1 MRRLWVLSLTLL
13 EALGLVVP
21 CAGSQAMGPGLG
33 SLSSLP
39 RLGGPPP
46 LRASSADASGKNA
59 DYVPIAPGETK
70 TIFDEPGPGCIRH
83 LWVTL
88 KSRPTKLFNIP
99 DQHLRWI
106 VIRMFWDGEQHP
118 SVEAPI
124 GDFFG
129 LGHAEYYSYESAV
142 MSAAVRRGLNCYLPM
157 PFYKRA
163 RIEVQNQ
170 SDQLGL
176 KEGGVEVQKFYYNI
190 DYERYTEPLPPDY
203 GLLHAQWRR
212 QNPTPAVKG
221 TDEKGRFSDN
231 YVILDAKG
239 KGRYVG
245 CNLSV
250 HSLNPNEWWGEGD
263 EMMAIDS
270 AEPNVLGTGTE
281 DYFCCAWGFP
291 EAFSSPYYG
300 VPYLDSEEQTEKTT
314 AYRWH
319 IEDPVM
325 FAQSIIV
332 SIEHGAGNHRADD
345 FSSTAYWYQTEP
357 HVPFATLPAVK
368 DRLPLARKTPM
379 PAPKTGPS
387 PKVAAQPA
395 GPQRAELDEADMARV
410 AAAARAQVLWCVWVP
425 VGLAVGAVALNR
437 WARRRGRSS
446 SGGQ

>member
-1 MRRLWVLSLTLL
+1 MHRVWAVPLAHLV
-13 EALGLVVP
+13 ALGLAVP
-21 CAGSQAMGPGLG
+21 CVASGAVRPGLG
-33 SLSSLP
+33 PLASLP
-39 RLGGPPP
+39 RLGGSPP

-59 DYVPIAPGETK
+59 DYVPIAPGETI
-70 TIFDEPGPGCIRH
+70 TLFDEAGPGCIRH

-106 VIRMFWDGEQHP
+106 VIRMFWDGEEQP
-118 SVEAPI
+118 SVEAPL

-176 KEGGVEVQKFYYNI
+176 EEGGVEVQKFYYNI
-190 DYERYTEPLPPDY
+190 DYERYSEPLPADF
-203 GLLHAQWRR
+203 GLFHAQWRR

-270 AEPNVLGTGTE
+270 AEPSVLGTGTE

-291 EAFSSPYYG
+291 EVFSSPYYG
-300 VPYLDSEEQTEKTT
+300 VPYLDSEEQAEKTT
-314 AYRWH
+314 VYRWH
-319 IEDPVM
+319 IEDPVA
-325 FAQSIIV
+325 FARTIIV

-345 FSSTAYWYQTEP
+345 FSSTAYWYQAEP
-357 HVPFATLPAVK
+357 HAALAALPAVK
-368 DRLPLARKTPM
+368 GRLPQARKTAL
-379 PAPKTGPS
+379 PAPKTKPS
-387 PKVAAQPA
+387 ATAAAPSVAPA
-395 GPQRAELDEADMARV
+395 RAELDDAEMARV
-410 AAAARAQVLWCVWVP
+410 TAAARAQVLWCAWVP
-425 VGLAVGAVALNR
+425 VGLILGALALSR
-437 WARRRGRSS
+437 AARRRGRGSA
-446 SGGQ
+446 GGQ